1 MGKERAL
8 DNKYFTCNVYN
19 MVLAISLYEYRNN
32 EQLIHTL
39 QN

>member
-8 DNKYFTCNVYN
+8 DNKCFAYHNHN
-19 MVLAISLYEYRNN
+19 MLLAISIYEYRNN